1 VSSTGNIERQQGC
14 DEMNIRALL
23 MDPEGKDWN
32 RLLGY
37 WRPPLPPDAT
47 LWFVNL
53 LGEAFVATT
62 DGAVHWLVVGTGTLS
77 AVAPTREAFAQLL
90 DRHGNAETW
99 LRIPLVESCRAAGI
113 TLGADECYGFKVPPR
128 LLGKYEASNLQPTN
142 VYSHYSWLSHMTR
155 QDEIYWTGD

>member
-1 VSSTGNIERQQGC
+1 
-14 DEMNIRALL
+14 
-23 MDPEGKDWN
+23 MDPAGKDWN
-32 RLLGY
+32 KLLGY

-77 AVAPTREAFAQLL
+77 AVAPTREAFARLL